1 MRDLAKMK
9 IESRLPTNAQ
19 ARRLAQ
25 RGSFLLEALIAV
37 LIVALGI
44 LGLIGLQAR
53 AIQNVD
59 DAQYRAEAAFLANS
73 LLGQMWTYD
82 LKTAGKLQADFQ
94 TGGGAP
100 YTEFKAWVGQ
110 RLPGASIAANA
121 PQVTIDGAANPAP
134 LTATSHNVLIQVFW
148 QAPGEPAGT
157 PRHKYEIDATVG
169 AN

>member
-1 MRDLAKMK
+1 MHALAEMK
-9 IESRLPTNAQ
+9 IRSRRPANAQ
-19 ARRLAQ
+19 ARRRLQ
-25 RGSFLLEALIAV
+25 HGSFLLEALIAV
-37 LIVALGI
+37 LIVAFGV

-73 LLGQMWTYD
+73 LLGQMWVYD
-82 LKTAGKLQADFQ
+82 PNLLKADFS
-94 TGGGAP
+94 TGGGIP
-100 YTEFKAWVGQ
+100 YTEFKNWVGQ
-110 RLPGASIAANA
+110 RLPGANIPANA

-134 LTATSHNVLIQVFW
+134 LTASSHNILIQVFW

-157 PRHKYEIDATVG
+157 PAHKYEIDATVG

>member
-1 MRDLAKMK
+1 MLALAKMK
-9 IESRLPTNAQ
+9 IERRLPTNAQ
-19 ARRLAQ
+19 ATPLGQ
-25 RGSFLLEALIAV
+25 RGGFLLEALIADR
-37 LIVALGI
+37 IVAFGVLGV
-44 LGLIGLQAR
+44 IGQQAR

-73 LLGQMWTYD
+73 LLGQMWVYD
-82 LKTAGKLQADFQ
+82 PKQLKADFS

-100 YTEFKAWVGQ
+100 YVEFKNWVGQ

-121 PQVTIDGAANPAP
+121 PQVTIDAAANPAP

-157 PRHKYEIDATVG
+157 PKHKYEIDATVG